1 MYCRN
6 HPDRDA
12 AAVCQKHAVGFC
24 RVRTQCIIREI
35 SRERRKRK
43 TAAKDRTR
51 DRGFNP
57 VRIVLLLLV
66 LIAACGPDEPVY
78 PE

>member
-35 SRERRKRK
+35 SRERRKGK
-43 TAAKDRTR
+43 T
-51 DRGFNP
+51 
-57 VRIVLLLLV
+57 
-66 LIAACGPDEPVY
+66 LIAACSPDEQQRFY